1 MSSSSPP
8 GGARRGKE
16 TSTPLFYARDADRLL
31 IAASFAGSGVPPGWY
46 LNLVAHPDVQV
57 TTSGRTER
65 YRARTLSDAEA
76 EAAWPKLLAVYPPF
90 ARYRQRAQRTIPV
103 IVLRRT
109 VDDRLAGVHVME
121 EPALPRARS
130 TTIANTSASRASGS
144 SDDGFT
150 AGRQSVL
157 GNQGMVPRPPG
168 RGVLWGRLRQRPVM
182 PAFSRWLPDSIR
194 RPPSSVLAS
203 GVPVESSRDFGP
215 LTV

>member
-157 GNQGMVPRPPG
+157 GNQEMGSATFRA
-168 RGVLWGRLRQRPVM
+168 GVWGRLRQRPVM
-182 PAFSRWLPDSIR
+182 PMSSRWLPDSIR